1 MSLFTLLKT
10 EHREVERLLGQ
21 IQTMLKAG
29 REDREV
35 IDTFREMSEK
45 LFAHA
50 KAEESVVYSQLRE
63 RDETKK
69 FAYEALE
76 EHQIV
81 VNLLA
86 KLQAS
91 DVVTDQWR
99 GRFKILMEAVVH
111 HVEEEE
117 STAFPLMR
125 KAFSREELEKMAE
138 DMEIAEVSVK
148 EGALSPAMFSDWS
161 QETQTPPS
169 LQH

>member
-1 MSLFTLLKT
+1 MSLFSLLKA

-21 IQTMLKAG
+21 ILTMLKSG
-29 REDREV
+29 KNDREV
-35 IDTFREMSEK
+35 IGVFREMSEK

-50 KAEESVVYSQLRE
+50 KAEESVVYTMMRARE
-63 RDETKK
+63 ETRK

-86 KLQAS
+86 KLQTS
-91 DVVTDQWR
+91 EIIDDQWR

-117 STAFPLMR
+117 STAFAQMR
-125 KAFSREELEKMAE
+125 KAFGRDELEKMAGE
-138 DMEIAEVSVK
+138 MEIAETSVR
-148 EGALSPAMFSDWS
+148 EGALSPEMFSDWS
-161 QETQTPPS
+161 HEVQAPPS
-169 LQH
+169 LHH